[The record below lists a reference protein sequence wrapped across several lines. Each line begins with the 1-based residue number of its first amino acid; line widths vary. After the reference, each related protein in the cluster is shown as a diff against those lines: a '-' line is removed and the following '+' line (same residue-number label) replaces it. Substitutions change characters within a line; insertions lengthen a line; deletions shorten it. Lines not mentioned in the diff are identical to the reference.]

1 MLSSHRSTILR
12 VVGDSR
18 PSMCCALGQHRVEAI
33 AEALREQTIDRR
45 GQRSTPEAEARFGQ
59 PRPTTKV
66 AASYAVAVAL
76 LSRVDLPVLRPY
88 RRGMDR
94 RRFLLTSLAGA
105 LADLAGKRLDL
116 LRELVPTLRRGA
128 VLTYS
133 AHPNTAVRSAESAR
147 RHRSPHP
154 GRRVNRLQ
162 TFASQSVLAIQ
173 NARLFTEKVRQL
185 VAAEEKPLTVCTVA
199 VA

>member
-1 MLSSHRSTILR
+1 
-12 VVGDSR
+12 
-18 PSMCCALGQHRVEAI
+18 
-33 AEALREQTIDRR
+33 
-45 GQRSTPEAEARFGQ
+45 
-59 PRPTTKV
+59 
-66 AASYAVAVAL
+66 
-76 LSRVDLPVLRPY
+76 
-88 RRGMDR
+88 MDR

-105 LADLAGKRLDL
+105 LAVPVAAEGQQPRWAGAIEGGCHPCCGFVSGCGSQEGDYVGAYRHGGREPPGRARTRPEPGTPRGQSRGVAFNSADLAGKRLDL

-154 GRRVNRLQ
+154 GRPVNRLQ

-173 NARLFTEKVRQL
+173 NARLFTEKVRRL
-185 VAAEEKPLTVCTVA
+185 VAAEEKPLTVRTVA